1 MSKENKNDVVTG
13 ASETL
18 DASML
23 ESKET
28 TSPWPGPQ
36 GMIPVTSGNA
46 DDANVHNRHY
56 LDRLLVEMR
65 VIDAVEPDLTTTIFG
80 KKYASPLMPAAL
92 SHLNKVLDDKNRKPM
107 QEKAIAAR
115 ELNLLNWIGM
125 ETNEEYSEIIA
136 EGGDTIRIIKP
147 FADHQKIMGEI
158 KFAEDHGA
166 VAVGIDIDHIA
177 GENGKYD
184 VVDGIPLGSI
194 RMDDLKKYAASME
207 LPFIAKGVLSV
218 ADTLKA
224 RQAGCKAIVVSHH
237 HGRVPFGIPPLSILP
252 EIKKALIGSGMQI
265 FVDGSLMSGY
275 DAYKALALGADAVFI
290 GRGILPE
297 LLKNGTEA
305 TKNKLQKMNE
315 QLSEMMMYTGVK
327 DMNSFDSRVLH
338 FEK

>member
-1 MSKENKNDVVTG
+1 
-13 ASETL
+13 
-18 DASML
+18 
-23 ESKET
+23 
-28 TSPWPGPQ
+28 
-36 GMIPVTSGNA
+36 
-46 DDANVHNRHY
+46 
-56 LDRLLVEMR
+56 
-65 VIDAVEPDLTTTIFG
+65 
-80 KKYASPLMPAAL
+80 
-92 SHLNKVLDDKNRKPM
+92 
-107 QEKAIAAR
+107 
-115 ELNLLNWIGM
+115 
-125 ETNEEYSEIIA
+125 
-136 EGGDTIRIIKP
+136 
-147 FADHQKIMGEI
+147 MGEI

-194 RMDDLKKYAASME
+194 RMDDLKKYAASTE

-218 ADTLKA
+218 ADALKA

-275 DAYKALALGADAVFI
+275 DAYKALALGADAVLI

-297 LLKNGTEA
+297 VLKNGTEA

-315 QLSEMMMYTGVK
+315 QLSEMMLYTGIK
-327 DMNSFDSRVLH
+327 DMNSFDPTVLH

>member
-13 ASETL
+13 ASENL

-125 ETNEEYSEIIA
+125 ETNEEYSEIVA

-147 FADHQKIMGEI
+147 FADHQKIMDEI

-194 RMDDLKKYAASME
+194 RMDDLKKYAASTE

-218 ADTLKA
+218 ADALKA

-237 HGRVPFGIPPLSILP
+237 HGRVPFGIPPLLILP
-252 EIKKALIGSGMQI
+252 EIKKTLIGSGMQI

-275 DAYKALALGADAVFI
+275 DAYKALALGADAVLI

-327 DMNSFDSRVLH
+327 DMNSFDPTVLH